1 MRQMEICMKETEKIP
16 LPRMKFLVW
25 FINISLVVITVFDF
39 INSELNT
46 TVLLIWLACWLFIY
60 SFTCCRFWVSAEGFE
75 IRVFGIPVRRVS
87 VDRIAR
93 IEVILGNQ
101 ITFELDNCPRFKRD
115 PTGVSS
121 DTSMFR
127 SYGLR
132 HPIKTVVYVA
142 PEKKVD
148 EIVELLRKLYP
159 YKVYVVPRSRR

>member
-16 LPRMKFLVW
+16 LPRMKVLPW
-25 FINISLVVITVFDF
+25 FITICFAAIAALAYNDSGGKIALA
-39 INSELNT
+39 
-46 TVLLIWLACWLFIY
+46 LIWLACWLFIY